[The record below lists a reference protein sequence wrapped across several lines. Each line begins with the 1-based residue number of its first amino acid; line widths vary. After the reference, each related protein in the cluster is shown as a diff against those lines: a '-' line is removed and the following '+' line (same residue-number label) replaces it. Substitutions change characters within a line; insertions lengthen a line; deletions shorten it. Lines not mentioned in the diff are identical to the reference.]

1 MNREPDESA
10 ELRGLLEALAE
21 ERITP
26 DQAERLGTIILSD
39 PKFEEMYIT
48 YMTMQADLVREFGG
62 HSPVAAGGWPG
73 GIDGPEAER
82 PGVIRSKWAFWPGP
96 RWVPWGIAAAACLVS
111 VLTLSLSTWGRRDVP
126 TNLVRAPGPGT
137 NLPDAGGERLVVQ
150 DKLPLAVVI
159 KLVDARWEMAGDAA
173 PVIGRVLPSGRLRL
187 RSGMATLAYVNG
199 VMLTLEGPA
208 DVDLIS
214 VDRVFCRRGK
224 LRSRVPKG
232 AEGFVIA
239 SPSSAVVDL
248 GTELALNVDADG
260 QARIMVF
267 EGAAE
272 AALLSESGTP
282 RRSQIVE
289 KSQAFDLNPRTGR
302 IEESEARPERFVA
315 SPDLNESD
323 LNIAPSYSSEIIQ
336 SRPRGYWRFETLID
350 GMAPNEVEGSPR
362 LRVNGPIRL
371 SRSPAGNGYAVFEDA
386 SPEQYLDCDGLWEL
400 PADPGHAVEL
410 WFQADAYSRGSL
422 VGFYPPRSMNPPD
435 QLHLFLHSF
444 LVEVM
449 SWERLMLHKPASV
462 RFLHRW
468 PIDIHVTDSLF
479 SENVYIPRRWHHVVA
494 QKRDGRL
501 DLFLDGVLERSTPL
515 EPDHPTLRCH
525 LIVGRRTPEGQNPKD
540 SRSFVGRIDEL
551 AIYDHPLSDEEVRR
565 HFRFG
570 SESLGPD

>member
-1 MNREPDESA
+1 MTRELDEFE
-10 ELRGLLEALAE
+10 ELRGLLEALFE
-21 ERITP
+21 ERIIP
-26 DQAERLGTIILSD
+26 DQVERLGEILLSD
-39 PKFEEMYIT
+39 PKLEEMYIT

-62 HSPVAAGGWPG
+62 HSPVAADGWPG
-73 GIDGPEAER
+73 VADEPEVGR
-82 PGVIRSKWAFWPGP
+82 PGVIRAGWAFGRGP
-96 RWVPWGIAAAACLVS
+96 RWVPWAITAAACLVS
-111 VLTLSLSTWGRRDVP
+111 AATLGLSAWGRRDLQTDVE
-126 TNLVRAPGPGT
+126 RAPAPAVR
-137 NLPDAGGERLVVQ
+137 PDTGGGRLLVQ
-150 DKLPLAVVI
+150 DKLPLAVVV
-159 KLVDARWEMAGDAA
+159 KLVDARWEMPDDAA
-173 PVIGRVLPSGRLRL
+173 PVVGRALPSGRLRL
-187 RSGMATLAYVNG
+187 RSGRATLAYVNG
-199 VMLTLEGPA
+199 VMLTFEGPA

-214 VDRVFCRRGK
+214 VDRVFCRQGK

-239 SPSSAVVDL
+239 SPTSAVVDL

-260 QARIMVF
+260 QARVMVF

-289 KSQAFDLNPRTGR
+289 KSKAFDLNSRTGR
-302 IEESEARPERFVA
+302 IEESEARPDRFVA
-315 SPDLNESD
+315 SPDLDESD
-323 LNIAPSYSSEIIQ
+323 LNIAPSYSSEILQ

-362 LRVNGPIRL
+362 LRVNGPVRL
-371 SRSPAGNGYAVFEDA
+371 SRSPGGNGYAVFKEDA
-386 SPEQYLDCDGLWEL
+386 PEQFLDSDGLWEL
-400 PADPGHAVEL
+400 PAEPGHAVEL

-422 VGFYPPRSMNPPD
+422 VGFYPPRAMNPTD
-435 QLHLFLHSF
+435 QRDVYLHSF

-449 SWERLMLHKPASV
+449 SWERLMLHKPASL

-479 SENVYIPRRWHHVVA
+479 SENVYIPRHWHHVVA
-494 QKRDGRL
+494 QKHDGRL
-501 DLFLDGVLERSTPL
+501 DLFLDGVLERSTLL

-551 AIYDHPLSDEEVRR
+551 AVYDRPLLDEEVRR
-565 HFRFG
+565 HFRLG
-570 SESLGPD
+570 SESLSPD

>member
-1 MNREPDESA
+1 MNPEPDEFA
-10 ELRGLLEALAE
+10 ELRGLLDALSE
-21 ERITP
+21 ERIAP
-26 DQAERLGTIILSD
+26 DQVERLGTIVLSD
-39 PKFEEMYIT
+39 PKSADMYIT

-62 HSPVAAGGWPG
+62 HAPASAGGSG
-73 GIDGPEAER
+73 ESEGER
-82 PGVIRSKWAFWPGP
+82 PGVIRARWAFGAGS

-111 VLTLSLSTWGRRDVP
+111 ALTLGLSAWGRRD
-126 TNLVRAPGPGT
+126 LGRDLARAPSP
-137 NLPDAGGERLVVQ
+137 PDGLETGGRLVVR
-150 DKLPLAVVI
+150 DRLPLAVVV
-159 KLVDARWEMAGDAA
+159 KLVDARWEMTDDAA
-173 PVIGRVLPSGRLRL
+173 PVVGRPLPSGRLRL
-187 RSGMATLAYVNG
+187 RSGSATLAYVNG
-199 VMLTLEGPA
+199 VLLTIEGPA

-214 VDRVFCRRGK
+214 VDRVFCRQGK

-239 SPSSAVVDL
+239 SPSSAVIDL
-248 GTELALNVDADG
+248 GTELAVNVDADG
-260 QARIMVF
+260 RSRVMVF

-272 AALLSESGTP
+272 AALLSGSGTP

-289 KSQAFDLNPRTGR
+289 KSKAFDLDPRTGR
-302 IEESEARPERFVA
+302 IEESEARPERYVA
-315 SPDLNESD
+315 SPDLDESD
-323 LNIAPSYSSEIIQ
+323 LNIAPSYASEVMQ

-371 SRSPAGNGYAVFEDA
+371 SRSPGGNGYAVFQA
-386 SPEQYLDCDGLWEL
+386 NAPEQFLDSEGLWEL

-410 WFQADAYSRGSL
+410 WFQSDAYRRGSL

-435 QLHLFLHSF
+435 QLDRYLHSF

-468 PIDIHVTDSLF
+468 PIDIRVTDSLF
-479 SENVYIPRRWHHVVA
+479 SENVYLPRRWHHVVA

-515 EPDHPTLRCH
+515 EPEHPTLRCH
-525 LIVGRRTPEGQNPKD
+525 LVVGRRTPEGQNPKD

-551 AIYDHPLSDEEVRR
+551 AVYDHPLSDEEVGR
-565 HFRFG
+565 HFRLG
-570 SESLGPD
+570 SESLGPG